1 MRFLLIVPLLQ
12 GMYRQLL
19 QQSQPRAGRSCRRGV
34 SSGAGAR
41 RRREE
46 NGGLGRGGGG
56 GGGGG
61 GRRAADRF
69 GFINAVMAHARDG
82 GDPLDIEEACGS
94 DTGGFAQDCYAGTP
108 DFSPTQQQQG
118 RGEDGGGVAAAAGCP
133 DWSPCDPMSSGG
145 SAQSSNG

>member
-1 MRFLLIVPLLQ
+1 MLSLPPPSPQ

-19 QQSQPRAGRSCRRGV
+19 HQSQPPAGAPYGRGRGRA
-34 SSGAGAR
+34 SSGAAEGR
-41 RRREE
+41 RIQDDVRF
-46 NGGLGRGGGG
+46 GGGG
-56 GGGGG
+56 GGGGNS
-61 GRRAADRF
+61 RAAGRF

-94 DTGGFAQDCYAGTP
+94 DTGGFTQDSYAGTP
-108 DFSPTQQQQG
+108 EATPTQGQSQG
-118 RGEDGGGVAAAAGCP
+118 AAGCP